1 MFKKSFK
8 IIATLLCALS
18 IIPFATGFATEK
30 PTVTVTTTFLA
41 DMVHELAGDAVNIET
56 LMPAG
61 SDPHL
66 YQPKAQ
72 DVQKISK
79 ADLVLYHG
87 LHFEGKM
94 VEILEKYG
102 QAVTKDFDKDSIN
115 QMEEDNTSVVDPHFW
130 FDVNLYKQATQTASD
145 VLQEKYPDLKDQIAK
160 NTTAYLAKLDELD
173 EWIKKELGTLSED
186 QHYLVT
192 PHDAFNYFARSYSF
206 TVYAPQGVSTNSEVS
221 NQQIGE
227 TVDFIIEHKIPA
239 IFVESTTNPERMKKL
254 QEAVK
259 AKGGNVAVVN
269 GEDEALFSDSLAP
282 AGQNGDTYISM
293 YQHNINVIV
302 KYLSQAQ

>member
-1 MFKKSFK
+1 MLKKSLK
-8 IIATLLCALS
+8 VAAALLCTLLLLPIS
-18 IIPFATGFATEK
+18 IGSAAKK

-41 DMVHELAGDAVNIET
+41 DMVRELAGDAVDVET

-72 DVQKISK
+72 DVQKVAK

-94 VEILEKYG
+94 VDVLEKYG
-102 QAVTKDFDKDSIN
+102 TAVTKDFDKDAIN
-115 QMEEDNTSVVDPHFW
+115 EMEEDNTSVVDPHFW
-130 FDVNLYKQATQTASD
+130 FDIKLYKQATQTASNT
-145 VLQEKYPDLKDQIAK
+145 LQEKYPELKEQIAK
-160 NTTAYLAKLDELD
+160 NTTAYLAKLDELAKWV
-173 EWIKKELGTLSED
+173 EKELSVLSKE
-186 QHYLVT
+186 QRYLVT
-192 PHDAFNYFARSYSF
+192 PHDAFNYFARSYGF

-227 TVDFIIEHKIPA
+227 TVDFIIKHKIPA

-259 AKGGNVAVVN
+259 AKGGKVDVVN
-269 GEDEALFSDSLAP
+269 NEDEALFSDSLAP
-282 AGQNGDTYISM
+282 KGQNGDTYISM
-293 YQHNINVIV
+293 YQHNVKVIV